1 MHEDLVR
8 TINGFIATKPAVI
21 DIIGYGSA
29 VKTQSNADP
38 KDIKQIDII
47 ATVSDA
53 KKWHHAN
60 IKTSRSDY
68 NPIAKGLVKPL
79 LHVGTDIEYLSNIPY
94 DDKFFKIGVIERF
107 DFLYDLHNWSNFYM
121 AGRCQKPIML
131 VKKDN
136 EIEKAI
142 RRNRLNAL
150 RAALILN
157 YDKKITEE
165 ELYKTICEL
174 SYMGDIRMFF
184 GMENPN
190 KVRNIVTGE
199 FGEFKKIY
207 SEVNE
212 DLYTE
217 EDGIITPNTE
227 KLLSDVPDMPS
238 KLIEYIVNNE
248 INIEDMRKE
257 DLEKLR
263 TFIVK
268 YLRQINLR
276 SSIAQ
281 PVKSVAINNF
291 GSSYTYAKAK
301 RKKYTSNKG
310 KSA

>member
-1 MHEDLVR
+1 MHKELVR
-8 TINGFIATKPAVI
+8 TIEGFIATKPAVI

-47 ATVSDA
+47 ATVDDA
-53 KKWHHAN
+53 TKWHKEN
-60 IKTSRSDY
+60 MKRSQSDY
-68 NPIAKGLVKPL
+68 NPLASTLVKPL

-150 RAALILN
+150 RTALILN

-190 KVRNIVTGE
+190 KVKNIVTGE
-199 FGEFKKIY
+199 FGEFRKIY

-212 DLYTE
+212 GLYTE

-238 KLIEYIVNNE
+238 KLIEYIMNNE

-263 TFIVK
+263 AFIIK
-268 YLRQINLR
+268 YLKQINLR
-276 SSIAQ
+276 SSITQ